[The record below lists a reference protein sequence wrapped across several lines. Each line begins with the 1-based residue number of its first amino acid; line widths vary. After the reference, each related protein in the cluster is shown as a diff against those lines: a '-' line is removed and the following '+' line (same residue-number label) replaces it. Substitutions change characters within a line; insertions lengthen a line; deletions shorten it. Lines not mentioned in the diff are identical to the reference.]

1 MPDGRD
7 RLLRL
12 LPPTTQHVRKMFMDQ
27 PFRWTVSLGTAVLVC
42 AVAGAGEPS
51 RMPKP
56 ASAFAYPRTH
66 EQLTAYDQGGAVP
79 EAIQTYGQEFTL
91 TFRSED
97 AAKKAVVELAPLYND
112 YAWAT
117 SSRWDDNNRADV
129 KMCDVL
135 EKRGYHATFYLNGVH
150 NRGID
155 FSATGKE
162 ILQGGNSI
170 GAHGLTHPVL
180 SYLNCSRLFEEV
192 ARDRVE
198 WEAAADTLV
207 TCYAFAYCNFRN
219 SMMGNAGQINVNRA
233 LRRAGFYLSAER
245 QYNDNLFT
253 DMVGLLLLPG
263 DGANIDDYVYRAL
276 NDQAARR
283 EFPMLSHSMH
293 VWYTAPEGWAR
304 FEGQLDKYGHN
315 PDWWYCNHNQYAA
328 YRYQFLHT
336 EITTAVREGKI
347 VRVCLER
354 PLMLDL
360 NDPTPLTVRVKNV
373 AREDV
378 AAVHSDTAD
387 CIGSQR
393 NTDLFLFHVFHDRDT
408 SLPARIGLVS
418 NARNRPVPADGDEA
432 LDFPGLKG
440 LLSLGG
446 DGLHLVLKNQTA
458 TPLSNVRIIYRMP
471 LSWKEGL
478 IHRTLKEEIG
488 PGAQWNDIVK
498 PSSPVSD
505 YKYTAGTAYYQAQV
519 DFGHGAITGR
529 LHLDCRVKNPIER
542 DPSYPQGGF
551 SRLGLVPDAGMDL
564 DKLANDIR
572 RDGFLKGPWPLK
584 DGRSIA
590 CTSTG
595 DTPFEEPMLD
605 PEMIRTTGEFSCKE
619 SGFYILQ
626 SRVLSESAQSV
637 GFLHSRDTIRR
648 IFLNGSDVTG
658 GPAKLSRGPN
668 RLVVLYHTRF
678 TPQRRF
684 SNYDGEHAGTFLRL
698 VKPRTTERIN
708 DVRFEPISP
717 DRQLRERGN
726 ITLEKRYNCER
737 TELSPNR
744 LFHPNLSRSMPWI
757 VCVSV
762 QPTRRFLQ

>member
-1 MPDGRD
+1 MIRPS
-7 RLLRL
+7 
-12 LPPTTQHVRKMFMDQ
+12 
-27 PFRWTVSLGTAVLVC
+27 RWIVSLGIPVLLC
-42 AVAGAGEPS
+42 AVAGAGEPP
-51 RMPKP
+51 RVPKP
-56 ASAFAYPRTH
+56 ANAFAYPRTH
-66 EQLTAYDQGGAVP
+66 ERLTAYDEGGAVP
-79 EAIQTYGQEFTL
+79 EAIQRYRQQFTVA
-91 TFRSED
+91 FRSED
-97 AAKKAVVELAPLYND
+97 AAKEAVVELAPLYND

-117 SSRWDDNNRADV
+117 SSRWDDNNRADR
-129 KMCDVL
+129 KMRDVL
-135 EKRGYHATFYLNGVH
+135 ERHGYHATFYLNGVN

-180 SYLNCSRLFEEV
+180 SYLNCNRLFEEV

-263 DGANIDDYVYRAL
+263 DGADIDDYVHRAL
-276 NDQAARR
+276 DDEAAHR

-293 VWYTAPEGWAR
+293 VWYTTPEGWAK

-336 EITTAVREGKI
+336 QIAAPICDGKTLRVR
-347 VRVCLER
+347 LQR

-360 NDPTPLTVRVKNV
+360 NDPTPMTVRVKNV

-378 AAVHSDTAD
+378 VAIQSDTAD
-387 CIGSQR
+387 CVPSQR
-393 NTDLFLFHVFHDRDT
+393 NTDVFLFHVFHDRDM
-408 SLPARIGLVS
+408 SLPAKIGLVS
-418 NARNRPVPADGDEA
+418 NAQNRPVLADGDEDP
-432 LDFPGLKG
+432 DFPGLQG
-440 LLSLGG
+440 LFSLHG
-446 DGLHLVLKNQTA
+446 DGLHLVLNNRTA
-458 TPLSNVRIIYRMP
+458 TPLSNVRITYRLP

-478 IHRTLKEEIG
+478 IRRTLGEDIG
-488 PGAQWNDIVK
+488 PGVQWNDMVK
-498 PSSPVSD
+498 PSSPTTD

-519 DFGHGAITGR
+519 DFVLGAVAGR
-529 LHLDCRVKNPIER
+529 LHLDCRVKNPIDR
-542 DPSYPQGGF
+542 NPSYPQGGF
-551 SRLGLVPDAGMDL
+551 ARLGLVPDDEMDL
-564 DKLANDIR
+564 DRLTNDIR
-572 RDGFLKGPWPLK
+572 RDGLLKEPWPLK
-584 DGRSIA
+584 DGKNLA
-590 CTSTG
+590 WTSTG
-595 DTPFEEPMLD
+595 DTPFEEPPLD
-605 PEMIRTTGEFSCKE
+605 PETIRTTGAFSCKE

-626 SRVLSESAQSV
+626 SRVLSEREQPV
-637 GFLHSRDTIRR
+637 GFLPSRDTVQR

-658 GPAKLSRGPN
+658 GPARLLRGRN

-684 SNYDGEHAGTFLRL
+684 SHYDGEHAGTFLRL
-698 VKPRTTERIN
+698 VKPRTTERIT
-708 DVRFEPISP
+708 DVRFEPASS
-717 DRQLRERGN
+717 D
-726 ITLEKRYNCER
+726 
-737 TELSPNR
+737 
-744 LFHPNLSRSMPWI
+744 
-757 VCVSV
+757 
-762 QPTRRFLQ
+762 